1 MRAFAHAAVLSLI
14 VATPAVA
21 KEKPMTSLDRVGI
34 MIAVARFVDHNCA
47 GVHTDF
53 EVMTRAVNAN
63 GVGRAEVTG
72 KKVAAIASDWERRF
86 HQGAVGA
93 NCVDLYS
100 RFGRRGSTLPGL
112 IVWPNA
118 PQGE

>member
-1 MRAFAHAAVLSLI
+1 
-14 VATPAVA
+14 
-21 KEKPMTSLDRVGI
+21 MTSLNRVGI
-34 MIAVARFVDHNCA
+34 MIAVAGFVDRYCA
-47 GVHTDF
+47 GMHTDY
-53 EVMTRAVNAN
+53 EVMAQAVRAN
-63 GVGRAEVTG
+63 GVSRAEVEG
-72 KKVAAIASDWERRF
+72 KKVAAIARDWEMRF

-93 NCVDLYS
+93 ICVDLYS

>member
-1 MRAFAHAAVLSLI
+1 MKRALTTLALIAATT
-14 VATPAVA
+14 APALA

-47 GVHTDF
+47 GMRTNY
-53 EVMTRAVNAN
+53 EVMAQAVRAN
-63 GVGRAEVTG
+63 GVSRAEVEG
-72 KKVAAIASDWERRF
+72 KKVAAIARDWEERF
-86 HQGAVGA
+86 HRGAVGS

-100 RFGRRGSTLPGL
+100 RFGRRGTTLPGL

>member
-1 MRAFAHAAVLSLI
+1 MKRTLTTLALI
-14 VATPAVA
+14 GTLASPALA

-34 MIAVARFVDHNCA
+34 MIAVARFVDHNCV
-47 GVHTDF
+47 GMRTDY
-53 EVMTRAVNAN
+53 EVMTQAVRAN
-63 GVGRAEVTG
+63 GVSRAEVEG
-72 KKVAAIASDWERRF
+72 KKVAAIARDWEGRF